1 MIFPIV
7 RHATKSIVFSVTTAA
22 ITGMSTMGPWSSDV
36 AKPHR
41 EVSVPRNRRERRS
54 REASK
59 RHKKL
64 IRAKAR
70 VARTR

>member
-7 RHATKSIVFSVTTAA
+7 RHATNEIVFSVTTAA
-22 ITGMSTMGPWSSDV
+22 ITGTSMMGPWSSD
-36 AKPHR
+36 AAEPR
-41 EVSVPRNRRERRS
+41 EVVVPRNRRERRA
-54 REASK
+54 RKASK

-70 VARTR
+70 IARSR